1 MVDGLAVQ
9 TLVGEMAEGRMMTLL
24 VDWMAVKLGLDGE
37 QRTYAYA
44 RAHIFQR
51 VARAQ
56 GRAQP
61 LTHCRSGDRPGADW
75 R

>member
-44 RAHIFQR
+44 RAHYSNEWLAHR
-51 VARAQ
+51 AARN
-56 GRAQP
+56 R
-61 LTHCRSGDRPGADW
+61 
-75 R
+75 